1 MRKCI
6 FLIILLLY
14 SSCYGKIGNRS
25 EGEEEMDNFYK
36 NYNIYKIKKMI
47 ELGKNE
53 EPEIIDDVKDKCII
67 NYLSK
72 EIKNKK
78 KDYQEYLLSL
88 PVNDTDKYDKLIID
102 LTIKSA
108 GPLRE
113 NWNFMHH
120 YLNDLKDIDRI
131 FERLNNYDSNDIY
144 SFFSVYFKG
153 YEAPYP
159 NINGEATYFEE
170 ELKKINMIN

>member
-1 MRKCI
+1 MRKYI
-6 FLIILLLY
+6 FLILLFCILCLRINSKY
-14 SSCYGKIGNRS
+14 KEFEKVI
-25 EGEEEMDNFYK
+25 EGFYK

-53 EPEIIDDVKDKCII
+53 ELEIIDDIKDKCII

-72 EIKNKK
+72 EVRNKK

-144 SFFSVYFKG
+144 SFFSVYFIG

-170 ELKKINMIN
+170 ELKK